1 MVLTLPKWKAHG
13 HAGQT
18 RPLLGATTDVSASGW
33 PAIFDADT
41 DQHSEKSVM
50 KYS

>member
-1 MVLTLPKWKAHG
+1 MVLTLPKWKAHEQ
-13 HAGQT
+13 AGQT
-18 RPLLGATTDVSASGW
+18 RPLLGATTDVRASRW

-41 DQHSEKSVM
+41 HQHSEKTDM